1 MPAAQTRLAA
11 SRISRRP
18 VQRVRFRTPIIR
30 QWKLLELLS
39 SAPEGI
45 TVEEFAKAAG
55 TCDKTIRRDLILLRK
70 VGFDLDETV
79 GAHGHKSWR
88 VRQSFEKLRSP
99 RQRYKAILDT
109 LDVLLMQVSL
119 AGDRRLVRELEAIR
133 RRVERS
139 AKRVAVVERTS
150 NGSTRSH
157 PGPDR
162 SLQHSR
168 GRRCPD
174 SEAIQGLFAVP

>member
-1 MPAAQTRLAA
+1 MPVLPTQVFP
-11 SRISRRP
+11 SRICRRS
-18 VQRVRFRTPIIR
+18 VQRVAFRTPIIR
-30 QWKLLELLS
+30 QWKLLEVLS

-99 RQRYKAILDT
+99 RKQYKAILNS

-119 AGDRRLVRELEAIR
+119 AGDRRLVGELQAIR
-133 RRVERS
+133 RRVG
-139 AKRVAVVERTS
+139 KRCR
-150 NGSTRSH
+150 
-157 PGPDR
+157 
-162 SLQHSR
+162 
-168 GRRCPD
+168 
-174 SEAIQGLFAVP
+174 

>member
-1 MPAAQTRLAA
+1 MPARHTKLPT

-30 QWKLLELLS
+30 QWKLLEVLS
-39 SAPEGI
+39 STSGGI

-88 VRQSFEKLRSP
+88 VRQSFEKLRTA
-99 RQRYKAILDT
+99 RQQYRAIRDT
-109 LDVLLMQVSL
+109 LDVPAV
-119 AGDRRLVRELEAIR
+119 
-133 RRVERS
+133 
-139 AKRVAVVERTS
+139 KR
-150 NGSTRSH
+150 
-157 PGPDR
+157 
-162 SLQHSR
+162 
-168 GRRCPD
+168 
-174 SEAIQGLFAVP
+174 

>member
-1 MPAAQTRLAA
+1 MKLEHPTMPVPHTQVIL

-30 QWKLLELLS
+30 QWKLLEVLS

-45 TVEEFAKAAG
+45 TVEEFAKVAG

-99 RQRYKAILDT
+99 RQQYKAILDT

-119 AGDRRLVRELEAIR
+119 AGDRRLVLELQAIR
-133 RRVERS
+133 RRV
-139 AKRVAVVERTS
+139 
-150 NGSTRSH
+150 
-157 PGPDR
+157 
-162 SLQHSR
+162 
-168 GRRCPD
+168 GRRCR
-174 SEAIQGLFAVP
+174 

>member
-1 MPAAQTRLAA
+1 MTTHQLRLAT
-11 SRISRRP
+11 SRIRRRP
-18 VQRVRFRTPIIR
+18 VLRVAFRTPIIR
-30 QWKLLELLS
+30 QWKLLEVLS

-45 TVEEFAKAAG
+45 KVEEFAKAAG

-99 RQRYKAILDT
+99 RQQYKAILNS

-119 AGDRRLVRELEAIR
+119 VGDRRLVGELEAIR
-133 RRVERS
+133 RRVVR
-139 AKRVAVVERTS
+139 K
-150 NGSTRSH
+150 
-157 PGPDR
+157 
-162 SLQHSR
+162 
-168 GRRCPD
+168 CK
-174 SEAIQGLFAVP
+174 